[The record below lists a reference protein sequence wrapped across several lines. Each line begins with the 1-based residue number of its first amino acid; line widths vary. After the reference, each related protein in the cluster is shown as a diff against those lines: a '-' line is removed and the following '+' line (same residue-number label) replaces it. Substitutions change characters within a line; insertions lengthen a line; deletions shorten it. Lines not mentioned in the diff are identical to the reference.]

1 MPQDPKGIDWEG
13 AQENVLSGWKYSRFW
28 PCHWV
33 YEYAKKN
40 YQIKFCLPK
49 EKGKRKGI
57 NLEYG
62 NNELKTA
69 THKIDKQQGFTV

>member
-1 MPQDPKGIDWEG
+1 MGIEWEG
-13 AQENVLSGWKYSRFW
+13 AQENVLSGWK
-28 PCHWV
+28 
-33 YEYAKKN
+33 YAKKN